1 MLRQSPLSSWY
12 VPSRSTSRLV
22 SLPGVFGAGKLC
34 GASFLYRRAV
44 SMKLFQISAGY
55 VPPATGSPWNSVS
68 IGRSV
73 FG

>member
-1 MLRQSPLSSWY
+1 MN
-12 VPSRSTSRLV
+12 
-22 SLPGVFGAGKLC
+22 A
-34 GASFLYRRAV
+34 
-44 SMKLFQISAGY
+44 FQISAGY